1 MRVLFFWFALLT
13 ICCLQ
18 TQAQVFN
25 PVGKP
30 IEGRFN
36 NFLRENYASYEKV
49 PLNDS
54 KNKVFFAKDQENY
67 IILFVYQVANAAT
80 RKFRVIKL
88 NEKGELGQT
97 FYTKNPLALSNG
109 QIQTFGITLK
119 AEKAGD
125 NDLLRYKIEAN
136 KTALVYLYKVTLK
149 TGSPL

>member
-1 MRVLFFWFALLT
+1 MRVLFLCFALT
-13 ICCLQ
+13 AIYCLQ

-36 NFLRENYASYEKV
+36 NFLRENYAAYEKV
-49 PLNDS
+49 PLNDP

-80 RKFRVIKL
+80 RKFRVVKL
-88 NEKGELGQT
+88 DEKGALGQAY
-97 FYTKNPLALSNG
+97 YTKNPLALSNG
-109 QIQTFGITLK
+109 QVQIFGITLK

-136 KTALVYLYKVTLK
+136 KTANVYLYRVTLK